1 MNGTPRAQLWSAWVK
16 ASGGRFDVRVFLE
29 EKTILIR
36 DRCIALI
43 TQILSLRLTCTG
55 DIHRTVFP
63 NFNYDSSVS
72 FDSLSIEV
80 VRFNGTSFHANS
92 RYGKLIFQQLSP
104 GTRNSLGFRVE
115 RKIGRRRNSLDGVL
129 K

>member
-43 TQILSLRLTCTG
+43 TQILSLRLTCTEG
-55 DIHRTVFP
+55 IHRTVFP
-63 NFNYDSSVS
+63 NFNYVS

-80 VRFNGTSFHANS
+80 VRFNGISFHANS
-92 RYGKLIFQQLSP
+92 RYGKLIFQQLSRR
-104 GTRNSLGFRVE
+104 TKNSLGFRVE